1 MTKTQGANDL
11 RTRAQARLTATGGDS
26 APEPSIPDMQRL
38 VHELKVHQIELELQ
52 NEELLQA
59 RGEVEAGLA
68 RYADLYEHAPI
79 GYLTLAGDG
88 EILQLNLAAARL
100 LGTERAR
107 LVGRRLG
114 ILLAVDQ
121 RPAFNG
127 LLTSIARTPGRSTCE
142 VHLVRDGVTAIL
154 ELAGVAIAGSDRSR
168 VVATDVTEARRAA
181 AAVRDS
187 EARYRTLFE
196 LSRDA
201 LVTLA
206 PPSWRFTSG
215 NAAALALFGVADE
228 GQLRARTMSESSPN
242 QQPGGGDSA
251 ALTELHLTPAMRDG
265 ARIFDWTLRRS
276 DGVDFP
282 ATVSLTRM
290 VVDGAPI
297 LQAAV
302 RDETEARARQAHLA
316 QGDRLASLGMM
327 AASVAHEVNNPLAYV
342 LYNLE
347 TLNADLPGFA
357 AAVAALRASTDA
369 LGIAAPSGPATD
381 RLGKVALDDVVERA
395 AEALRG
401 TLRIRDVVR
410 GLATFSRVEGTE
422 TRRVDVKHAVGAA
435 LDLAS
440 NELHYCASVVTEL
453 GEVPAVRASEGK
465 LSQVLLNLLINAAHA
480 FDDHSPDDP
489 RITVRTWTDGAD
501 ACIAV
506 ADNGCGIAPETLAH
520 IFEPFF
526 TTKGVGRGSG
536 LGLAICRNLV
546 AELGG
551 TVTVESA
558 RGVGTTF
565 VVRLP
570 AFAATKDPQPTT
582 AAPEPPVP
590 RIRGRVLVV
599 DDEPAIRRA
608 LARLLGDTHE
618 VVLAASGA
626 EAQSILTVDTAF
638 DVILCDLMMPGMTGM
653 QLHTWLQGHARALA
667 ARVVFVTGG
676 AFTPRAAEYLEKAGN
691 LQIEKPFDSA
701 YVKFLVSELVAAAR
715 S

>member
-1 MTKTQGANDL
+1 MTNTQDGDAL
-11 RTRAQARLTATGGDS
+11 RTRAQARLAAAGGDP
-26 APEPSIPDMQRL
+26 ATEPSMPDLQRL
-38 VHELKVHQIELELQ
+38 VHELQVHQIELELQ
-52 NEELLQA
+52 NEELMQA

-79 GYLTLAGDG
+79 GYMTLGGDG

-114 ILLAVDQ
+114 ILLAVDE
-121 RPAFNG
+121 RPALNE
-127 LLTSIARTPGRSTCE
+127 LLASLARATGRSACE
-142 VHLVRDGVTAIL
+142 VRIVRDGVTAIL
-154 ELAGVAIAGSDRSR
+154 ELAGVRIDGSDRCR
-168 VVATDVTEARRAA
+168 VIATDVTEARRAA
-181 AAVRDS
+181 AAVHDS

-196 LSRDA
+196 LSRDP

-206 PPSWRFTSG
+206 PPAWRFTSG
-215 NAAALALFGVADE
+215 NAAALALFGDADE
-228 GQLRARTMSESSPN
+228 GALRSRTMADASPER
-242 QQPGGGDSA
+242 QPSGAASA
-251 ALTELHLTPAMRDG
+251 TLTALHLEPAMRDG
-265 ARIFDWTLRRS
+265 ARIFDWTLRRH
-276 DGVDFP
+276 DGVEFP

-290 VVDGAPI
+290 EVDGAPI
-297 LQAAV
+297 LQASV

-316 QGDRLASLGMM
+316 QADRLASLGML

-347 TLNADLPGFA
+347 TLHTDLPAIA
-357 AAVAALRASTDA
+357 AAVAVLREST
-369 LGIAAPSGPATD
+369 GTFAAIGPLAE
-381 RLGKVALDDVVERA
+381 RLGKVPLDDVVERTG
-395 AEALRG
+395 EALRG

-410 GLATFSRVEGTE
+410 GLATFSRVESTE
-422 TRRVDVKHAVGAA
+422 QTRVDIKRAIGAA

-440 NELHYCASVVTEL
+440 NELRHCASVVTEL

-465 LSQVLLNLLINAAHA
+465 LSQVLLNLLLNAAHA
-480 FDDHSPDDP
+480 FDGHRPEDP
-489 RITVRTWTDGAD
+489 RITVRTWTDRGD
-501 ACIAV
+501 ACIAI

-526 TTKGVGRGSG
+526 TTKGVDRGSG

-551 TVTVESA
+551 ALTVESA

-570 AFAATKDPQPTT
+570 AFAAAEDQPPT
-582 AAPEPPVP
+582 PGPPDPPVA
-590 RIRGRVLVV
+590 RVRGRILVV
-599 DDEPAIRRA
+599 DDEPSIRRA

-618 VVLAASGA
+618 VVVATSGA
-626 EAQSILTVDTAF
+626 EAQAILTADAAF

-653 QLHTWLQGHARALA
+653 DLHAWLQGHARALA

-676 AFTPRAAEYLEKAGN
+676 AFTPRATEYLEKAGN